1 MNARKNSVAAKLA
14 IQAAALLVCLPALS
28 QADSA
33 TPAPRSVRVST
44 AGLDLNTPAGAQAL
58 YSRLNSAAKAV
69 CNREFEG
76 DPIYGPQ
83 FDLCYRATLQSV
95 VHTVNRPLV
104 TQRYNEQHG
113 AAEVATSEDASQ
125 IRVAAK

>member
-1 MNARKNSVAAKLA
+1 MNARKNSVAVKLA
-14 IQAAALLVCLPALS
+14 IQATALLVCLPALS
-28 QADSA
+28 QTDSA
-33 TPAPRSVRVST
+33 MPAPRSVQVST
-44 AGLDLNTPAGAQAL
+44 AGLDLNTPAGAQAF

-69 CNREFEG
+69 CNGKYEG

-83 FDLCYRATLQSV
+83 FDLCYRETLRSV

-113 AAEVATSEDASQ
+113 AAEVATSEDASL
-125 IRVAAK
+125 IRIAAK

>member
-1 MNARKNSVAAKLA
+1 MNARKHSVAAKLA
-14 IQAAALLVCLPALS
+14 LQAAALLACLPALS

-33 TPAPRSVRVST
+33 APAPRSVQVST
-44 AGLDLNTPAGAQAL
+44 AGLDLNTPAGAQAF
-58 YSRLNSAAKAV
+58 YSRLSSATKKV
-69 CNREFEG
+69 CNRESEG
-76 DPIYGPQ
+76 DPIYGRQ
-83 FDLCYRATLQSV
+83 FNLCYTATLRSA

-113 AAEVATSEDASQ
+113 ADEVATSEDASL

>member
-14 IQAAALLVCLPALS
+14 IQAAALLACLPALS
-28 QADSA
+28 HADSA
-33 TPAPRSVRVST
+33 TPALRALQVST
-44 AGLDLNTPAGAQAL
+44 AGLDLNTPAGAQAF
-58 YSRLNSAAKAV
+58 YTRLNSAAKSV
-69 CNREFEG
+69 CNRESEG
-76 DPIYGPQ
+76 DPILGSQ
-83 FDLCYRATLQSV
+83 FSLCYTATLRSA

-113 AAEVATSEDASQ
+113 AAEAAAPEDASL

>member
-1 MNARKNSVAAKLA
+1 MNARKNSLAAKLA

-33 TPAPRSVRVST
+33 TPAPRSMQVST
-44 AGLDLNTPAGAQAL
+44 AGLDLNTPAGAQAF
-58 YSRLNSAAKAV
+58 YSRLNSAAKKV
-69 CNREFEG
+69 CNRESEG

-83 FDLCYRATLQSV
+83 FSLCYRDTLRIAVLS
-95 VHTVNRPLV
+95 VNRPLV

-113 AAEVATSEDASQ
+113 APEAATSEDASL
-125 IRVAAK
+125 IRIAAK

>member
-14 IQAAALLVCLPALS
+14 IQAAAILACLPALS

-33 TPAPRSVRVST
+33 APAPRSIQVST
-44 AGLDLNTPAGAQAL
+44 AGLDLNTPAGAQAF
-58 YSRLNSAAKAV
+58 YSRLNSAAKEV

-83 FDLCYRATLQSV
+83 FSLCHRATLRRAV
-95 VHTVNRPLV
+95 LTVNRPLV

-113 AAEVATSEDASQ
+113 AVEDTSEDASL